1 MLRNCARIIP
11 ASAASRCFATSSKL
25 TNMKSINLKLIMSTF
40 LLRVHPDVMQVD
52 RNSMKEVDQSIKD
65 HNENAM
71 KTLNAYLDIA
81 SAGCNGELKA
91 DDLSTREFPLEFF
104 IPTTKKVQ
112 RSLRK
117 IKTAG
122 DAEVIHI
129 KGNMYTR
136 ISHFVKL
143 SDKLVEASHH
153 ALMHR
158 RTVNVAAVHWR
169 KDTNAVL
176 RDLFKQA
183 DLPVLSAHPNGELIP
198 WDEETIREA
207 DAEAVFESNE
217 TFEKKFRAMLVRERD
232 VVFKYTTGFE
242 EHGTQQQPAFNW
254 MGEMLLRNFMDLRLA
269 NPVWN
274 RVVLILSDCENT
286 LEVLR
291 DEADPCQIAFVVG
304 FTHDVDRLVDF
315 MCAEVAQL
323 EAALDAAYAP
333 GKTAQRQHKR
343 RIQAAPKRLY

>member
-11 ASAASRCFATSSKL
+11 GSAASRCFATSSKL

-136 ISHFVKL
+136 ISHSVKL

-176 RDLFKQA
+176 RDLFRQA
-183 DLPVLSAHPNGELIP
+183 DLPVLS
-198 WDEETIREA
+198 
-207 DAEAVFESNE
+207 
-217 TFEKKFRAMLVRERD
+217 
-232 VVFKYTTGFE
+232 
-242 EHGTQQQPAFNW
+242 
-254 MGEMLLRNFMDLRLA
+254 
-269 NPVWN
+269 
-274 RVVLILSDCENT
+274 
-286 LEVLR
+286 
-291 DEADPCQIAFVVG
+291 
-304 FTHDVDRLVDF
+304 
-315 MCAEVAQL
+315 
-323 EAALDAAYAP
+323 
-333 GKTAQRQHKR
+333 
-343 RIQAAPKRLY
+343 